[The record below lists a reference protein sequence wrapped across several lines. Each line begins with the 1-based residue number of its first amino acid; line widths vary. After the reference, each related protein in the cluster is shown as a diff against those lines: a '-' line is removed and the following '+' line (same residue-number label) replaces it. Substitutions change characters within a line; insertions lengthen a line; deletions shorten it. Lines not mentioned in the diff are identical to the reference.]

1 MHKGQ
6 QLTLLGAI
14 GLVLGA
20 LLPWVKATTV
30 LGSISK
36 AGYEGDGLITGAI
49 GLILLI
55 GTLLNKGK
63 AGKRYSVASS
73 IFGVIVLVIVG
84 FDYLNVAGAVSD
96 VQDMPGVV
104 DASVGAGLYLTLL
117 AAFLVL
123 VGGWQRV
130 PGPGNIAN
138 PASSSASLMSE
149 SSNDPERQEK

>member
-6 QLTLLGAI
+6 QLTLLGAV

-36 AGYEGDGLITGAI
+36 AGYEGDGLMTGAI

-55 GTLLNKGK
+55 GALLNKGK

-73 IFGVIVLVIVG
+73 IFSVIVLFIAG
-84 FDYLNVAGAVSD
+84 FDYLNVASAVGDIQD
-96 VQDMPGVV
+96 VPGVV

-130 PGPGNIAN
+130 PGPAAT
-138 PASSSASLMSE
+138 ASDAASVPESPTSE
-149 SSNDPERQEK
+149 SS